1 MEKEFIR
8 GLMVMFIEENTLM
21 TNVTDMESIS
31 LQTKPLM
38 KDNGAKTYKMVKVHV
53 FLKTK
58 ADMLALGGTII
69 DTARARSLLQQALFK
84 LEIGLKVTIHS
95 TCFSSV

>member
-31 LQTKPLM
+31 GQTKARM
-38 KDNGAKTYKMVKVHV
+38 KDNGAKTNKMDKVQV
-53 FLKTK
+53 FIQTT
-58 ADMLALGGTII
+58 ADMLALG
-69 DTARARSLLQQALFK
+69 
-84 LEIGLKVTIHS
+84 
-95 TCFSSV
+95 